1 MLTRSQIQ
9 NSISL
14 QGWNQ
19 LQPADFR
26 SDLPRLDALSNKTL
40 STLSFSPP
48 IDKPSPSVLHGTV
61 RAGEGLLYQLK
72 HCPRPAVAPTT
83 PLLFALPRERNNA
96 HSSSS
101 FPLVVLPRIIIL
113 FDLLSPIVE
122 IVLLLVVVPAQIT
135 TVGRCAPNVPRV
147 SRPGCFIALV

>member
-1 MLTRSQIQ
+1 MCVSAK
-9 NSISL
+9 ISRFTHF
-14 QGWNQ
+14 
-19 LQPADFR
+19 AFR
-26 SDLPRLDALSNKTL
+26 
-40 STLSFSPP
+40 TLSFSPP

-83 PLLFALPRERNNA
+83 PLLFALPRGRNNA

-101 FPLVVLPRIIIL
+101 FPLVVLARIIIL

-122 IVLLLVVVPAQIT
+122 IVLLLVVVPAQIIQ
-135 TVGRCAPNVPRV
+135 VSGNGWKGRASPNVPRV
-147 SRPGCFIALV
+147 SRPGCFITLV